1 VTSDGDTGGESYIE
15 NFVVQ
20 SLCFVDSYTDKDISG
35 NQFSPRRNP
44 TLWIGSYSGALLSQ
58 TVNIPPGD
66 HRKKIPCQI
75 TNGGS
80 PVFLKSPI
88 ISISALDNEGNPVA
102 SPSSTWHDDSKKSKK
117 SKSKKKGLPDDVT
130 AESDLQSNDYLVI
143 AAEKSILVLK
153 LPSQNSYARQKIF
166 DNTYFLKAQVL
177 AIPGPTVCL
186 ACISIMG
193 HISIYNLPQLKPLAD
208 IPWFGPGDTMSLR
221 TFKTGLTGHSI
232 FMCSPTEFQM
242 LTLVNKNQVSHKS
255 SPLTEINHGL
265 ENLMLPET
273 LGMVFAMRDAPEPPR
288 RGILNVLLRRN
299 SMDRAELFGSAAGPI
314 SPGVVE
320 KVLKRF
326 DTPGAVNDI
335 NKVKDALNERAEKMS
350 EIEKKT
356 DQLKMEAESF
366 ASTSHL
372 LHMKVKEQNKWF

>member
-1 VTSDGDTGGESYIE
+1 
-15 NFVVQ
+15 
-20 SLCFVDSYTDKDISG
+20 
-35 NQFSPRRNP
+35 
-44 TLWIGSYSGALLSQ
+44 
-58 TVNIPPGD
+58 
-66 HRKKIPCQI
+66 
-75 TNGGS
+75 
-80 PVFLKSPI
+80 
-88 ISISALDNEGNPVA
+88 
-102 SPSSTWHDDSKKSKK
+102 
-117 SKSKKKGLPDDVT
+117 
-130 AESDLQSNDYLVI
+130 
-143 AAEKSILVLK
+143 
-153 LPSQNSYARQKIF
+153 
-166 DNTYFLKAQVL
+166 
-177 AIPGPTVCL
+177 
-186 ACISIMG
+186 
-193 HISIYNLPQLKPLAD
+193 
-208 IPWFGPGDTMSLR
+208 
-221 TFKTGLTGHSI
+221 
-232 FMCSPTEFQM
+232 
-242 LTLVNKNQVSHKS
+242 
-255 SPLTEINHGL
+255 
-265 ENLMLPET
+265 MLPET